1 MTLGSLTW
9 LTMRYRLYRVK
20 FVGSIFTPDFT
31 HTLSD
36 LSFFRYTIGSA
47 GFPPS
52 FPMFSSG
59 NGLAYDADD
68 RVIFGTGR
76 VVSSPTCV
84 YVEATQQFAFVTRV
98 PRAIFPRLDYLWPAC
113 LEGIAEEKKGS
124 RDAGVSPG
132 DWTTASIDFKLRN
145 GRPGRTSNRAAST
158 LGPRG
163 QLEDSQGARYY
174 DSAAAAAARG
184 RSHSVMDCSG
194 RARVSRYSPQ
204 LPVNLTY

>member
-1 MTLGSLTW
+1 MILGVIDLADNEVSSYL
-9 LTMRYRLYRVK
+9 VK

-68 RVIFGTGR
+68 RVIFGPVGCN
-76 VVSSPTCV
+76 SPTCV

-145 GRPGRTSNRAAST
+145 GRPA
-158 LGPRG
+158 
-163 QLEDSQGARYY
+163 E
-174 DSAAAAAARG
+174 
-184 RSHSVMDCSG
+184 
-194 RARVSRYSPQ
+194 
-204 LPVNLTY
+204 LPIERPVRLALAVNLKTAKALGTTIPPLLLLRADEVIQ